1 VNEGIFFIELQ
12 NEYFSL
18 SSTMG
23 RIQYMKWKRREDGSI
38 TGSLN
43 PEKESKQASKNPMNM
58 YGWVRGEVGSRK

>member
-1 VNEGIFFIELQ
+1 VKEGIFFIELQ

-43 PEKESKQASKNPMNM
+43 PEKRKQASKQKSDEHV
-58 YGWVRGEVGSRK
+58 WVGAWGGR